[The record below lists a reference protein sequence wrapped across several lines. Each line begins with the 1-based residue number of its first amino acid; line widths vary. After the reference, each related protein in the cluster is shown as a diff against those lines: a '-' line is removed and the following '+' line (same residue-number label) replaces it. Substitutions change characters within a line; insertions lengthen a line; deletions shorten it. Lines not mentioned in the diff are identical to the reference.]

1 VDAALSFAERI
12 EINLTKLRQ
21 DHRVLKLEGPIALS
35 VPRKWPRQC
44 DPVENFA
51 DKKVSLNGGQVFS
64 YDLIVEAQAKQAS
77 RVAWSFKLN
86 DDPLD

>member
-1 VDAALSFAERI
+1 MDAALSFAERI

-21 DHRVLKLEGPIALS
+21 DHRVLRLEGPIALS

-64 YDLIVEAQAKQAS
+64 HDLIVEPQTKQAS
-77 RVAWSFKLN
+77 RVARGFKLN
-86 DDPLD
+86 DNPLD